1 MQERDVLRLED
12 VSVHYGGG
20 AEVLRDISFAAPRGS
35 FHFVVGASGT
45 GKSSLLKVLFLSLR
59 PSAGEVFLFGKPVH
73 NAKRSRLATLR
84 RRIGMV
90 FQDFRL
96 LDHLSIYENVALPR
110 VIAGE
115 REQDYQEDVRALI
128 DWIGL
133 GKRMDAFPAMLSGG
147 EQQRVAIARAV
158 VTKPDLLLADEPTGN
173 VDAHIGRRLLHLFVE
188 LNRFG
193 TTVLIAT
200 HDPDLQDDIDA
211 RSFRL
216 ERGRLVVPDM
226 L

>member
-12 VSVHYGGG
+12 VSVRYGEDT
-20 AEVLRDISFAAPRGS
+20 EVLREVNFAVPSGS
-35 FHFVVGASGT
+35 FHFVVGASGA
-45 GKSSLLKVLFLSLR
+45 GKSSLLKLLSLSIR
-59 PSAGEVFLFGKPVH
+59 PSGGEMLLFGKSVH
-73 NAKRSRLATLR
+73 NTDRSRLVMFR

-96 LDHLSIYENVALPR
+96 LDHLSVYENVALPR
-110 VIAGE
+110 VLAGE
-115 REQDYQEDVRALI
+115 SEQDYREDVRVLI

-133 GKRMDAFPAMLSGG
+133 GAKTDKYPPTLSGG

-158 VTKPDLLLADEPTGN
+158 VTKPELLLADEPTGN
-173 VDAHIGRRLLHLFVE
+173 VDSVIGERLLHLFAE
-188 LNRFG
+188 LNRLG

-200 HDPDLQDDIDA
+200 HNPVLQTGINA
-211 RSFRL
+211 HSVRL
-216 ERGRLVVPDM
+216 EGGRLIASGM

>member
-1 MQERDVLRLED
+1 MQERDVLRLKN
-12 VSVHYGGG
+12 VSVRYGED
-20 AEVLRDISFAAPRGS
+20 AEVLHKVNFAVPEGS
-35 FHFVVGASGT
+35 FHFVVGASGA
-45 GKSSLLKVLFLSLR
+45 GKSSLLKLLFLSLR
-59 PSAGEVFLFGKPVH
+59 PSGGEMFLFDNPVH
-73 NAKRSRLATLR
+73 NAKRSRLVTLR

-96 LDHLSIYENVALPR
+96 LDHLNVYENVALPR

-115 REQDYQEDVRALI
+115 REQDYREDVRVLI

-133 GKRMDAFPAMLSGG
+133 GAKTDRYPPMLSGG

-173 VDAHIGRRLLHLFVE
+173 VDEVIGERLLHLFAE
-188 LNRFG
+188 LNRLG

-200 HDPDLQDDIDA
+200 HNSVLRGGIRA
-211 RSFRL
+211 RSVRL
-216 ERGRLVVPDM
+216 EGGRLIEPDM
-226 L
+226 R

>member
-1 MQERDVLRLED
+1 MPERDVLRLED
-12 VSVHYGGG
+12 VSVRYGEE
-20 AEVLRDISFAAPRGS
+20 AEVLRNVNFAVPRGS
-35 FHFVVGASGT
+35 FHFVVGASGA

-59 PSAGEVFLFGKPVH
+59 PSNGEMFLFDSPVH
-73 NAKRSRLATLR
+73 NAGRSRLVMLR

-115 REQDYQEDVRALI
+115 REQEYREDVRVLI

-133 GKRMDAFPAMLSGG
+133 GAKMHKYPPMLSGG

-173 VDAHIGRRLLHLFVE
+173 VDEAIGERLLHLFAE
-188 LNRFG
+188 LNRLG

-200 HDPDLQDDIDA
+200 HNPVLQAGVHA
-211 RSFRL
+211 RSVRL
-216 ERGRLVVPDM
+216 EGGRLITSGM